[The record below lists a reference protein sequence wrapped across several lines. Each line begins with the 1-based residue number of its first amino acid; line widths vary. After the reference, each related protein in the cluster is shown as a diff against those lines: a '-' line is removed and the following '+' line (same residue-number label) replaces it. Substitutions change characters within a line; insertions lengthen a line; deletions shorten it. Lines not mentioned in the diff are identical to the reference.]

1 MGTSTGK
8 PIPMSEIHRLAGPE
22 VFTRGEEYRRRG
34 AVFDL
39 VRRGDAL
46 TAAVAGSETDP
57 YRVSIH
63 LRRGKATA
71 FSCTCP
77 YEWGGACKHV
87 VATLLTLAD
96 DPGSAAARPTL
107 DALLSPLSAEALRD
121 LILRRA
127 EEDPDLT
134 GWIEADLATALR
146 PGGAPVDITAVTARA
161 RAVLSGPSRNRD
173 FWDGYRPSGNA
184 EALRHLADKAVPHM
198 EAGNGRSALRILEA
212 VAGPMIEGWLDGGY
226 ETDEE
231 CYLLFRDLGRMM
243 AEAALLSDLD
253 GGEREALG
261 DTLEGWDAE
270 LSDYGVEDGFSIAAR
285 ALEQGWDDPALNA
298 ILKGGSGPWPA
309 DDEDLTELELT
320 AIRLRVL
327 DARGHSDAYLNL
339 ARAVGAEARI
349 ATMLVRLGR
358 ITEAVAHG
366 HACFTLPDEAL
377 DLARALMA
385 ARRSAEAF
393 HVAEAG
399 LGLAGDDADDLD
411 DEPWRPGA
419 SVLPLAQWL
428 REAAAAAGHTDL
440 AVRAAR
446 AAFRHS
452 LSREDYEAARIVAGE
467 GWDRLKSDLLA
478 VLIAADRASDR
489 IEILLDEGLIDEAVT
504 AIGEATGYGTPEP
517 VTLRLLEAAHGR
529 HPDWV
534 IRTAERKAGAI
545 IDQGQAGRYEVAAA
559 FLARA
564 ARAYDAAGRIDDW
577 TARIEDLI
585 ATHRRKHKLR
595 PLLEALRDDA

>member
-1 MGTSTGK
+1 MGTSTRK
-8 PIPMSEIHRLAGPE
+8 PISMAEIRRLAGPE

-34 AVFDL
+34 AVSDL
-39 VRRGDAL
+39 VMRGDTL
-46 TAAVAGSETDP
+46 TAAVAGSEIDP
-57 YRVSIH
+57 FRVSI
-63 LRRGKATA
+63 RIARGKATA
-71 FSCTCP
+71 FSCSCP

-87 VATLLTLAD
+87 VAALLTLAD

-107 DALLSPLSAEALRD
+107 EALLAPLSAEALRD

-146 PGGAPVDITAVTARA
+146 PGGAPVDTAPIAARA

-184 EALRHLADKAVPHM
+184 DALRHLADKAVPHM
-198 EAGNGRSALRILEA
+198 EAGDGRSALRILEA
-212 VAGPMIEGWLDGGY
+212 VAEPVIEDWLGGGY

-231 CYLLFRDLGRMM
+231 FYLLFHDLGRMM

-253 GGEREALG
+253 GGEREALV

-270 LSDYGVEDGFSIAAR
+270 LYEYGVEDGFGIAAR

-298 ILKGGSGPWPA
+298 ILEGGTGPWPA

-327 DARGHSDAYLNL
+327 DARGHGDAYLNL
-339 ARAVGAEARI
+339 ARAVGAEARV
-349 ATMLVRLGR
+349 ATMLVQLGR
-358 ITEAVAHG
+358 IAEAVAHG
-366 HACFTLPDEAL
+366 SARFTLPDEAL
-377 DLARALMA
+377 DLARALVEA
-385 ARRSAEAF
+385 GRSDEAF

-399 LGLAGDDADDLD
+399 LGLAGGDAGDRD

-419 SVLPLAQWL
+419 SVLPLGHWL
-428 REAAAAAGHTDL
+428 REAAAEAGHTEL

-446 AAFRHS
+446 AAFRRS
-452 LSREDYEAARIVAGE
+452 LSREDYEAARAVAGE
-467 GWDRLKSDLLA
+467 GWDRLKPDLLA
-478 VLIAADRASDR
+478 GLIAADRAPER
-489 IEILLDEGLIDEAVT
+489 IEILLDEGMIDEAVA
-504 AIGEATGYGTPEP
+504 AIGEATGYDTPEP

-529 HPDWV
+529 HSDWV
-534 IRTAERKAGAI
+534 IRTAERKAVAI
-545 IDQGQAGRYEVAAA
+545 IDQGQAGRYDVAAA

-564 ARAYDAAGRIDDW
+564 AQAYDAAGRIDDW

-595 PLLEALRDDA
+595 PLLEALRYDA